1 VVLTEA
7 PCNVRRLLC
16 HLCGTL
22 WQVACICSNEGITST
37 NITPV
42 RGSVGIPTRTNTA
55 DICLRLTSLS
65 LPQSRHFRT
74 STALQDVPKLRKDSQ
89 ASTTQ
94 FATPSNLP
102 QRRGPEPKP
111 LTSPKATIPDPDA
124 AAANVKAKLK
134 EQENAAN
141 ALAIKMG
148 DLADNSLFAGEE
160 SQQIEGGEKGD
171 KAVAERDMRKNPLS
185 LESRNPNNLAP
196 VLNPRPTARARW
208 QRRML
213 IRQIRRRGRLT
224 KEMRLA
230 RTERTSLSRS
240 HFFKTSMKKLAP
252 LARQIAGKPIDEA
265 ILQMRFS
272 AKKVAKDVRKHLI
285 QARDEAIVAR
295 GMGLADISNPSS
307 ADIETPPSLTEDL
320 SSIPQP
326 STSFAADPS
335 ITPPLPHQN
344 PTKSFRDGHTPDP
357 TSIYIAQA
365 WTNRGP
371 YGRAPDYRAFG
382 RINIMRPPHT
392 GLSVLL
398 KEEKTRTREKMEKE
412 AKAIRRR
419 MGKNM
424 WTQLPDR
431 KIQGPQG
438 QYVLW

>member
-1 VVLTEA
+1 MSAGFSTTCVARSGKLHA
-7 PCNVRRLLC
+7 SASMKACF
-16 HLCGTL
+16 TL
-22 WQVACICSNEGITST
+22 T

-42 RGSVGIPTRTNTA
+42 RGSIGIPTRTNTA
-55 DICLRLTSLS
+55 DVCLRLASLS
-65 LPQSRHFRT
+65 LLQSRHFQT
-74 STALQDVPKLRKDSQ
+74 STALQDVPKLRKDSR

-102 QRRGPEPKP
+102 QHKGPEPKP
-111 LTSPKATIPDPDA
+111 LTPPKATIPDPNTA
-124 AAANVKAKLK
+124 AASVKAKLK
-134 EQENAAN
+134 EQEHAAN

-160 SQQIEGGEKGD
+160 SQQTKGGEKGD
-171 KAVAERDMRKNPLS
+171 KALAERDMQKNPLS

-295 GMGLADISNPSS
+295 GMGLGLPSPADISNPSS
-307 ADIETPPSLTEDL
+307 AAIETPPSSIGDP

-326 STSFAADPS
+326 SASFAADPS
-335 ITPPLPHQN
+335 ITSPLPHQN
-344 PTKSFRDGHTPDP
+344 PTKSPRDGHTPDP

-412 AKAIRRR
+412 AKTIRRR

>member
-1 VVLTEA
+1 VEACSISLTSLPA
-7 PCNVRRLLC
+7 RGGVRISTR
-16 HLCGTL
+16 
-22 WQVACICSNEGITST
+22 TST
-37 NITPV
+37 TDV
-42 RGSVGIPTRTNTA
+42 
-55 DICLRLTSLS
+55 CLRLSSLRLCQRRQFQTS
-65 LPQSRHFRT
+65 P
-74 STALQDVPKLRKDSQ
+74 ALQDVPRLRKDTQ

-94 FATPSNLP
+94 FANPTNFL
-102 QRRGPEPKP
+102 QRKGPEPKP
-111 LTSPKATIPDPDA
+111 IAPPKVITPDPGA
-124 AAANVKAKLK
+124 ATANVKAKLK
-134 EQENAAN
+134 EQEDAAR
-141 ALAIKMG
+141 AAAIKMG
-148 DLADNSLFAGEE
+148 DLADNSLFADEE
-160 SQQIEGGEKGD
+160 PQQTEEED
-171 KAVAERDMRKNPLS
+171 KAPAARDSQKDPLS
-185 LESRNPNNLAP
+185 LESRNPNNMAP
-196 VLNPRPTARARW
+196 VLNPRPTARSRW
-208 QRRML
+208 QRRMV

-272 AKKVAKDVRKHLI
+272 AKKAAKDVRKHLI
-285 QARDEAIVAR
+285 QARNEAIVAR
-295 GMGLADISNPSS
+295 GMGLGLPSPGDVSNPLEPATEAS
-307 ADIETPPSLTEDL
+307 PSTEDP
-320 SSIPQP
+320 SIPNP
-326 STSFAADPS
+326 ATSFAADPS

-344 PTKSFRDGHTPDP
+344 PTKSFRDGHTSDP

-371 YGRAPDYRAFG
+371 YGREPDYRAFG
-382 RINIMRPPHT
+382 RLYIMRPPHT

>member
-1 VVLTEA
+1 
-7 PCNVRRLLC
+7 LC
-16 HLCGTL
+16 LH
-22 WQVACICSNEGITST
+22 QH
-37 NITPV
+37 
-42 RGSVGIPTRTNTA
+42 RKF
-55 DICLRLTSLS
+55 
-65 LPQSRHFRT
+65 QT
-74 STALQDVPKLRKDSQ
+74 STALGDVKKLRKDGRT
-89 ASTTQ
+89 STTQ
-94 FATPSNLP
+94 FGTPSNLP
-102 QRRGPEPKP
+102 QRTGPEPKP
-111 LTSPKATIPDPDA
+111 ATSPTETLPDPDA
-124 AAANVKAKLK
+124 AAASVKAKLK
-134 EQENAAN
+134 EQQEAAMAAAN
-141 ALAIKMG
+141 KMG

-160 SQQIEGGEKGD
+160 PRPVEGGK
-171 KAVAERDMRKNPLS
+171 KNVKPPVERDAKRDALS
-185 LESRNPNNLAP
+185 LESRNPNNMAP
-196 VLNPRPTARARW
+196 VLNPRPTARSRW
-208 QRRML
+208 QRRMV
-213 IRQIRRRGRLT
+213 IREIRRRGRLT

-230 RTERTSLSRS
+230 RTERTHLSRS

-272 AKKVAKDVRKHLI
+272 AKKAAKDVRKHLI

-295 GMGLADISNPSS
+295 GMGLGLPSPSDISNFSVATAETTPSS
-307 ADIETPPSLTEDL
+307 TEDTT
-320 SSIPQP
+320 SPPTTP
-326 STSFAADPS
+326 SSFAQDPS
-335 ITPPLPHQN
+335 ITPPLPYQN
-344 PTKSFRDGHTPDP
+344 STKSFRHGHTPDP

-382 RINIMRPPHT
+382 RINILRPPHT

-431 KIQGPQG
+431 KVQGPQS

>member
-1 VVLTEA
+1 M
-7 PCNVRRLLC
+7 
-16 HLCGTL
+16 
-22 WQVACICSNEGITST
+22 
-37 NITPV
+37 
-42 RGSVGIPTRTNTA
+42 
-55 DICLRLTSLS
+55 
-65 LPQSRHFRT
+65 
-74 STALQDVPKLRKDSQ
+74 
-89 ASTTQ
+89 
-94 FATPSNLP
+94 
-102 QRRGPEPKP
+102 
-111 LTSPKATIPDPDA
+111 
-124 AAANVKAKLK
+124 AAAN
-134 EQENAAN
+134 
-141 ALAIKMG
+141 KMG

-160 SQQIEGGEKGD
+160 PRPVEGEKKD
-171 KAVAERDMRKNPLS
+171 AIPPVERDAKRDALS
-185 LESRNPNNLAP
+185 LESRNPNNMAP
-196 VLNPRPTARARW
+196 VLNPRPTARSRW
-208 QRRML
+208 QRRMV
-213 IRQIRRRGRLT
+213 IREIRRRGRLT

-230 RTERTSLSRS
+230 RTERSHLSRS

-272 AKKVAKDVRKHLI
+272 AKKAAKDVRKHLI

-295 GMGLADISNPSS
+295 GMGLGLPSPSDISNFSVATAETTPSS
-307 ADIETPPSLTEDL
+307 TEDTT
-320 SSIPQP
+320 SPPTTP
-326 STSFAADPS
+326 SSFAQDPS
-335 ITPPLPHQN
+335 ITPPLPYQN
-344 PTKSFRDGHTPDP
+344 STKSFRHGHTPDP

-382 RINIMRPPHT
+382 RINILRPPHT

-431 KIQGPQG
+431 KVQGPQS

>member
-1 VVLTEA
+1 VFHSA
-7 PCNVRRLLC
+7 
-16 HLCGTL
+16 
-22 WQVACICSNEGITST
+22 
-37 NITPV
+37 NITPA
-42 RGSVGIPTRTNTA
+42 RGAVGLTPRTNTI
-55 DICLRLTSLS
+55 DICLRLSSLCLYQRRQFQTSAA
-65 LPQSRHFRT
+65 P
-74 STALQDVPKLRKDSQ
+74 QDVKKLRKDGQ

-94 FATPSNLP
+94 FASASNLP
-102 QRRGPEPKP
+102 QRTGPEPKP
-111 LTSPKATIPDPDA
+111 STSPIATLPDPGTA
-124 AAANVKAKLK
+124 AARVKAKLK
-134 EQENAAN
+134 EQEDAAT
-141 ALAIKMG
+141 AAGIKMG
-148 DLADNSLFAGEE
+148 DLAENSLFAGEE
-160 SQQIEGGEKGD
+160 QQEVEGEMKD
-171 KAVAERDMRKNPLS
+171 RKALAERDPQKDPLS
-185 LESRNPNNLAP
+185 LESRNPNNMAP
-196 VLNPRPTARARW
+196 VLNPRPTARSRW
-208 QRRML
+208 QRRMV

-230 RTERTSLSRS
+230 RTERSLLSRS

-252 LARQIAGKPIDEA
+252 LTRQIAGKPIDEA

-272 AKKVAKDVRKHLI
+272 AKKAARDVRKHLI

-295 GMGLADISNPSS
+295 GMGLGLPSPADISNPPAAAMEAPPSSPEKPSS
-307 ADIETPPSLTEDL
+307 APP
-320 SSIPQP
+320 P
-326 STSFAADPS
+326 STSFAPDPS
-335 ITPPLPHQN
+335 ITPALPHQT
-344 PTKSFRDGHTPDP
+344 PAKSIRHGHTPDP

-382 RINIMRPPHT
+382 RVNVLRPPHT

-431 KIQGPQG
+431 KIQGPQS

>member
-1 VVLTEA
+1 M
-7 PCNVRRLLC
+7 
-16 HLCGTL
+16 
-22 WQVACICSNEGITST
+22 
-37 NITPV
+37 
-42 RGSVGIPTRTNTA
+42 
-55 DICLRLTSLS
+55 
-65 LPQSRHFRT
+65 
-74 STALQDVPKLRKDSQ
+74 
-89 ASTTQ
+89 
-94 FATPSNLP
+94 
-102 QRRGPEPKP
+102 
-111 LTSPKATIPDPDA
+111 
-124 AAANVKAKLK
+124 AAAN
-134 EQENAAN
+134 
-141 ALAIKMG
+141 KMG

-160 SQQIEGGEKGD
+160 PRPVEGGKKD
-171 KAVAERDMRKNPLS
+171 AILPVERDAKRDALS
-185 LESRNPNNLAP
+185 LESRNPNNMAP
-196 VLNPRPTARARW
+196 VLNPRPTARSRW
-208 QRRML
+208 QRRMV
-213 IRQIRRRGRLT
+213 IREIRRRGRLT

-230 RTERTSLSRS
+230 RTERTHLSRS

-272 AKKVAKDVRKHLI
+272 AKKAAKDVRKHLI

-295 GMGLADISNPSS
+295 GMGLGLPSPGDISNFSV
-307 ADIETPPSLTEDL
+307 AAAETTPSLTEDTT
-320 SSIPQP
+320 SPPTPP
-326 STSFAADPS
+326 SSFAQDPS
-335 ITPPLPHQN
+335 ITPPLPYQN
-344 PTKSFRDGHTPDP
+344 STKSFRHGHKPDP

-382 RINIMRPPHT
+382 RINILRPPHT

-431 KIQGPQG
+431 KVQGPQS

>member
-1 VVLTEA
+1 M
-7 PCNVRRLLC
+7 
-16 HLCGTL
+16 
-22 WQVACICSNEGITST
+22 
-37 NITPV
+37 
-42 RGSVGIPTRTNTA
+42 
-55 DICLRLTSLS
+55 
-65 LPQSRHFRT
+65 
-74 STALQDVPKLRKDSQ
+74 
-89 ASTTQ
+89 
-94 FATPSNLP
+94 
-102 QRRGPEPKP
+102 
-111 LTSPKATIPDPDA
+111 
-124 AAANVKAKLK
+124 AAAN
-134 EQENAAN
+134 
-141 ALAIKMG
+141 KMG

-160 SQQIEGGEKGD
+160 PRPVEGEKKD
-171 KAVAERDMRKNPLS
+171 AIPPVERDAKRDALS
-185 LESRNPNNLAP
+185 LESRNPNNMAP
-196 VLNPRPTARARW
+196 VLNPRPTARSRW
-208 QRRML
+208 QRRMV
-213 IRQIRRRGRLT
+213 IRELRRRGRLT

-230 RTERTSLSRS
+230 RTERTHLSRS

-272 AKKVAKDVRKHLI
+272 AKKAAKDVRKHLI

-295 GMGLADISNPSS
+295 GMGLGLPSPSDISNFSIATAETTPSS
-307 ADIETPPSLTEDL
+307 TEDTTSPPTPPSSLA
-320 SSIPQP
+320 Q
-326 STSFAADPS
+326 DPS
-335 ITPPLPHQN
+335 ITPPLPYQN
-344 PTKSFRDGHTPDP
+344 STKSFRHGHTPDP

-382 RINIMRPPHT
+382 RINILRPPHT

-431 KIQGPQG
+431 KVPGPQS